1 MSRVAAA
8 AALVVLLLAGAA
20 VADDRLARIVI
31 DGKVFEPGAAVLADV
46 FLEAV
51 LPDRVVFRTALD
63 QRVELR
69 L

>member
-1 MSRVAAA
+1 
-8 AALVVLLLAGAA
+8 
-20 VADDRLARIVI
+20 
-31 DGKVFEPGAAVLADV
+31 VFEPGAAVLADV